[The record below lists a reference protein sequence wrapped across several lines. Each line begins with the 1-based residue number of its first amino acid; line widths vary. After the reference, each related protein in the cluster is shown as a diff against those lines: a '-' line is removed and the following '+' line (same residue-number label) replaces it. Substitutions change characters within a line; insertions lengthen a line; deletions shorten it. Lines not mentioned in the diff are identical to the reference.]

1 MIIQIMGNV
10 RFQITLDPSTWIFD
24 DRKEELDKILENDAD
39 DERIDFSDSKEWNRQ
54 IIEGTTKPP
63 TLKSE
68 KKFKKQ
74 QLLEGT
80 FAICLKPFLEYTEPT
95 SGEDAMITFTHH
107 EAQTTTLPYDERHMF
122 YAHFSQD
129 GKQLYED
136 GLIDVLVINDG
147 KVEARL
153 EHVSGIRFD

>member
-24 DRKEELDKILENDAD
+24 DRKEELDKILRNDAD
-39 DERIDFSDSKEWNRQ
+39 EEQIDFSDSKEWNRQ

-74 QLLEGT
+74 QLLDGT
-80 FAICLKPFLEYTEPT
+80 FAICLKPFLEYAEPVR
-95 SGEDAMITFTHH
+95 GEDAMITFTH
-107 EAQTTTLPYDERHMF
+107 EADTTILPYDARHTF
-122 YAHFSQD
+122 YAHFSRD

-136 GLIDVLVINDG
+136 GLIDVLVIKEG
-147 KVEARL
+147 EIETRL

>member
-24 DRKEELDKILENDAD
+24 DRKEELDKVLANDAD
-39 DERIDFSDSKEWNRQ
+39 EEQIEFSDSREWSRQ

-74 QLLEGT
+74 ELLDGT
-80 FAICLKPFLEYTEPT
+80 FVICLKPFLEYTEP
-95 SGEDAMITFTHH
+95 
-107 EAQTTTLPYDERHMF
+107 ER
-122 YAHFSQD
+122 
-129 GKQLYED
+129 GKM
-136 GLIDVLVINDG
+136 
-147 KVEARL
+147 R
-153 EHVSGIRFD
+153 

>member
-24 DRKEELDKILENDAD
+24 DRKEELDKIIGNDAD
-39 DERIDFSDSKEWNRQ
+39 DEQIDFSDSKEWNRQ

-74 QLLEGT
+74 QLLDGT
-80 FAICLKPFLEYTEPT
+80 FAICLKPFLEYTEPHR
-95 SGEDAMITFTHH
+95 GEDAMITFTHG
-107 EAQTTTLPYDERHMF
+107 EQTTILPYNRRHTF

-147 KVEARL
+147 EVDARL
-153 EHVSGIRFD
+153 EHVSGISFD